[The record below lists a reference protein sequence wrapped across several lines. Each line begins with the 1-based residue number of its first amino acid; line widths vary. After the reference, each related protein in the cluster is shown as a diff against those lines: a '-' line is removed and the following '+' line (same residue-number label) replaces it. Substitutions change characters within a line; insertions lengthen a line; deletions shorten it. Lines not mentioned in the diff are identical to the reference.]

1 MSSAPVFSKI
11 PSPIIPVLSK
21 QNINVI
27 TLDKIIG
34 KGAYG
39 TVYSCHDDTNQELAV
54 KCVRTKDFGIPS
66 LIEASIMSTIHHP
79 YLTKALKIHATP
91 DKLYIIQELAISDL
105 KVYQSNHALS
115 YDTQV
120 RWIFEIAQGIACLH
134 KYDIIHGDI
143 KSSNILVYP
152 DNNVKLTDF
161 TLSTNVKWVNSYRPC
176 TATHRPLEV
185 WLGEKWDKSIDI
197 WAFGCTIFEIIY
209 NQNLFIAQ
217 DKNESIN
224 AILDWYRFLPN
235 TKVNVNYRNVFHYSF
250 CLPDSFDTSLP
261 INNLIMS
268 LLQPSRPIIES
279 IMKNELF
286 NNQPILPSMLIN
298 TPVNTVDNKLKDK
311 FLAFTNNE
319 IVINMSYDLY
329 SRITG
334 LNNEKLKMVTCV
346 WICYKLVTRQNLS
359 LSVLTCDLQEILQM
373 ERSICNYLSYRLIF
387 LNSKVS
393 IKDKT
398 F

>member
-1 MSSAPVFSKI
+1 MSSAPTFSKI

-27 TLDKIIG
+27 TLDKVIG
-34 KGAYG
+34 KGSYG

-54 KCVRTKDFGIPS
+54 KCIKTKDFGIPS

-79 YLTKALKIHATP
+79 YLTKALKIHATS

-105 KVYQSNHALS
+105 KVYQSNYPLS
-115 YDTQV
+115 DEIKLK
-120 RWIFEIAQGIACLH
+120 WIYMISQAISCLH

-161 TLSTNVKWVNSYRPC
+161 TLSTNVKWVNSYLPC
-176 TATHRPLEV
+176 TPTHRPLEV
-185 WLGEKWDKSIDI
+185 WLNEKWDKSIDI
-197 WAFGCTIFEIIY
+197 WSFGCTIFEIAY
-209 NQNLFIAQ
+209 NRNLFINQ

-261 INNLIMS
+261 INNLIMA
-268 LLQPSRPIIES
+268 LLKPNRPCIES
-279 IMKNELF
+279 VMKNELF
-286 NNQPILPSMLIN
+286 NKYVILPSVIIT
-298 TPVNTVDNKLKDK
+298 TPTSILDGKIKNK
-311 FLAFTNNE
+311 FLAFTSNE
-319 IVINMSYDLY
+319 TVINMAYDLY
-329 SRITG
+329 SRITA
-334 LNNEKLKMVTCV
+334 LDNDKLKIVTCV

-359 LSVLTCDLQEILQM
+359 LSILSCDLEEILQM
-373 ERSICNYLSYRLIF
+373 ERSVCNYLSYRLIF
-387 LNSKVS
+387 INNKVS
-393 IKDKT
+393 IKST